1 MKIFNLLLCLF
12 IASILSGQDKTTTAV
27 HPTSLTQKVMVSD
40 GYSGT
45 NCRCYQ
51 HCNGK
56 RAKYLTITGG
66 GGDCYPESYSG
77 ESTVV
82 ISSKGKIFKD
92 KSLDS
97 PWLIKL
103 ATHLEE
109 RDRREFLGHDRVSDS
124 LMQYRWVRAERI
136 KNIKKDLAVF
146 MKVIKDIDWVRV
158 DSTQDTKNLVIMLRS
173 QNGDYVSLWLSKN
186 GEVFAITAY

>member
-82 ISSKGKIFKD
+82 ISSKQRINRNTTPCSYRDTIRKCGTVSIAAARRTHCIGNSKKIF
-92 KSLDS
+92 SS
-97 PWLIKL
+97 
-103 ATHLEE
+103 
-109 RDRREFLGHDRVSDS
+109 
-124 LMQYRWVRAERI
+124 RAG
-136 KNIKKDLAVF
+136 
-146 MKVIKDIDWVRV
+146 
-158 DSTQDTKNLVIMLRS
+158 TK
-173 QNGDYVSLWLSKN
+173 
-186 GEVFAITAY
+186 